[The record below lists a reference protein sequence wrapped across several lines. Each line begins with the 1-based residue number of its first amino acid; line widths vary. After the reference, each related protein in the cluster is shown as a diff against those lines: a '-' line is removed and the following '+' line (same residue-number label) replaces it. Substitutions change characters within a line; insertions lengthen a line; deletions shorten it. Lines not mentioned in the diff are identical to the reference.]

1 MNTINKFCLWTG
13 LHPLVAILMIILD
26 NMLFASGGLVI
37 SWPIS
42 IPIGITT
49 TIICVLIQKNAM
61 REQWGLAIGKS
72 MFVGLLTAIPTALP
86 SNITAIGGVLGTVS
100 LIANNGSSSL
110 DEKNK

>member
-1 MNTINKFCLWTG
+1 
-13 LHPLVAILMIILD
+13 
-26 NMLFASGGLVI
+26 
-37 SWPIS
+37 
-42 IPIGITT
+42 
-49 TIICVLIQKNAM
+49 M

-86 SNITAIGGVLGTVS
+86 STITAIGGVLGTVS